1 MTKLSKIL
9 FAVSIVLIGASIFIA
24 YKSRQ
29 GSRTTDVIPD
39 TAVITRYEKTTAG
52 DTVIKLTDRFIY
64 KYPKPEKIYVQKT
77 DTVFLTKLMNYDLP
91 LRIEKKSGEL
101 KINTLNFR
109 DSVFK
114 EYLFKNTGGD
124 FTLNAA
130 ENKLFLKT
138 MNFGFDKPS
147 FGAGVIYPSFRNPED
162 WDVKLSAETGF
173 SFREKAYL
181 MLSGNYYV
189 KEQRVNLSLFLK
201 FKPL

>member
-1 MTKLSKIL
+1 LL
-9 FAVSIVLIGASIFIA
+9 FAAALFIA

-39 TAVITRYEKTTAG
+39 TAAITRYEKTTAG

-109 DSVFK
+109 DSSFK

>member
-1 MTKLSKIL
+1 
-9 FAVSIVLIGASIFIA
+9 VSLFIA
-24 YKSRQ
+24 YKSKQ
-29 GSRTTDVIPD
+29 GIRSTDIVPD
-39 TAVITRYEKTTAG
+39 TAVIMRYEKTIER
-52 DTVIKLTDRFIY
+52 DTVIKFADRLVY

-77 DTVFLTKLMNYDLP
+77 DTVFLTGVLNYDLP

-109 DSVFK
+109 DSSFK
-114 EYLFKNTGGD
+114 EYRYSAVRGD

-130 ENKLFLKT
+130 ENKLLLKT
-138 MNFGFDKPS
+138 RNFGFDKPS
-147 FGAGVIYPSFRNPED
+147 FGAGIVYPSFISPED
-162 WDVKLSAETGF
+162 WDMKISAETGF

-189 KEQRVNLSLFLK
+189 KEQRINLLLFLK